1 MTKCQNLNKPY
12 IFFLFL
18 IHLQYEIISPNQK
31 PFKIYFHNSLSNTSK
46 PIYENI
52 ADNSSIST
60 QEIFNYYYKHNIIS
74 KICIGN
80 PKHCFNIE
88 ISFSSP
94 RTWICGAP
102 EDAFQKKQKKYV
114 SSKSLTF
121 KQLNDPE
128 KIMTSQGI
136 KTGNYSRD
144 LIKVGN
150 NSIHNE
156 YFDFFLVE
164 NCDNFE
170 LGEIGIGIDN
180 YFSCN
185 FSQLSIIQQLKE
197 KKIISSSIISMRY
210 INNTYGEILLG
221 VNYDNRKKKFIE
233 YDIPS
238 IDSSIVISSFIESMY
253 ILKQITDVN
262 DNSEEETVFEKRIP
276 IQLFNKLRFEI
287 DFSSSLI
294 SVPEEVFDN
303 LIDMEFG
310 KYINNK
316 KLCEI
321 KVDINPNIKYFI
333 CDNKILNTNLDKL
346 IIVINP
352 ETSLKINI
360 DELFLP
366 LNNKKKILFGIIS
379 EKNINYVYIG
389 QIFLKNYV
397 IYFNSDKK
405 FMRFYNKDIL
415 KVVNAEKYS
424 LILIVIIGICLA
436 VIMYYM
442 LSITCEKKNV
452 QMISNS
458 NVEKFLRKNYITKKH
473 NKKLKRYK
481 RFLQ

>member
-1 MTKCQNLNKPY
+1 
-12 IFFLFL
+12 
-18 IHLQYEIISPNQK
+18 
-31 PFKIYFHNSLSNTSK
+31 
-46 PIYENI
+46 
-52 ADNSSIST
+52 
-60 QEIFNYYYKHNIIS
+60 
-74 KICIGN
+74 
-80 PKHCFNIE
+80 
-88 ISFSSP
+88 
-94 RTWICGAP
+94 
-102 EDAFQKKQKKYV
+102 
-114 SSKSLTF
+114 
-121 KQLNDPE
+121 
-128 KIMTSQGI
+128 
-136 KTGNYSRD
+136 
-144 LIKVGN
+144 
-150 NSIHNE
+150 
-156 YFDFFLVE
+156 
-164 NCDNFE
+164 
-170 LGEIGIGIDN
+170 
-180 YFSCN
+180 
-185 FSQLSIIQQLKE
+185 
-197 KKIISSSIISMRY
+197 MRY

-442 LSITCEKKNV
+442 LSITCEKK
-452 QMISNS
+452 MF
-458 NVEKFLRKNYITKKH
+458 K
-473 NKKLKRYK
+473 
-481 RFLQ
+481 

>member
-1 MTKCQNLNKPY
+1 
-12 IFFLFL
+12 
-18 IHLQYEIISPNQK
+18 
-31 PFKIYFHNSLSNTSK
+31 
-46 PIYENI
+46 
-52 ADNSSIST
+52 
-60 QEIFNYYYKHNIIS
+60 
-74 KICIGN
+74 
-80 PKHCFNIE
+80 
-88 ISFSSP
+88 
-94 RTWICGAP
+94 
-102 EDAFQKKQKKYV
+102 
-114 SSKSLTF
+114 
-121 KQLNDPE
+121 
-128 KIMTSQGI
+128 MTSQGI

-144 LIKVGN
+144 LIKIGN

-276 IQLFNKLRFEI
+276 IQLFNKIRFEI

>member
-1 MTKCQNLNKPY
+1 
-12 IFFLFL
+12 
-18 IHLQYEIISPNQK
+18 
-31 PFKIYFHNSLSNTSK
+31 
-46 PIYENI
+46 
-52 ADNSSIST
+52 
-60 QEIFNYYYKHNIIS
+60 
-74 KICIGN
+74 
-80 PKHCFNIE
+80 
-88 ISFSSP
+88 
-94 RTWICGAP
+94 
-102 EDAFQKKQKKYV
+102 
-114 SSKSLTF
+114 
-121 KQLNDPE
+121 
-128 KIMTSQGI
+128 
-136 KTGNYSRD
+136 
-144 LIKVGN
+144 
-150 NSIHNE
+150 
-156 YFDFFLVE
+156 
-164 NCDNFE
+164 
-170 LGEIGIGIDN
+170 
-180 YFSCN
+180 
-185 FSQLSIIQQLKE
+185 
-197 KKIISSSIISMRY
+197 
-210 INNTYGEILLG
+210 
-221 VNYDNRKKKFIE
+221 
-233 YDIPS
+233 
-238 IDSSIVISSFIESMY
+238 MY